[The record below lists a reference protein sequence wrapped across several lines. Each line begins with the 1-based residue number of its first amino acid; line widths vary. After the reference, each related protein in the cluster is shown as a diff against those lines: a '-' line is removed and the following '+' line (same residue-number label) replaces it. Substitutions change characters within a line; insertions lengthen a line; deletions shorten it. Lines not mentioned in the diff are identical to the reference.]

1 MENLSCTIDLFFL
14 LGPMKVVF
22 QNNLSLQDFTHCTTS
37 KRHGHKQTEICPGSD
52 RSRCVVDCRNVS
64 PNITGSGP
72 NNHIENSEITHPK
85 TKMSHERWW
94 LEDLQ
99 PFQDGHFLG
108 NILTFCG
115 GNYRSAVSS
124 HIETLCFFSA
134 SPISWGE
141 LVEVWKARSSEGLF
155 DGSWSTICIP
165 SCIRVFF
172 FCLMLWTWSRK

>member
-72 NNHIENSEITHPK
+72 NNHVENSEITHPK
-85 TKMSHERWW
+85 TKMSHERRG

-124 HIETLCFFSA
+124 HIETLCFFPPRRFLEVNSWKFEKQDHQKAFLMDHDRQYA
-134 SPISWGE
+134 SQAASG
-141 LVEVWKARSSEGLF
+141 
-155 DGSWSTICIP
+155 C
-165 SCIRVFF
+165 FF
-172 FCLMLWTWSRK
+172 FV